1 MSPHSSPHSYDVAVV
16 GLGAMGSAALHDL
29 ARRGKRVIG
38 LERFEPGHDRGS
50 SHGKSRVIRTAYFEG
65 PDYVPLVRLAY
76 DRWRAL
82 EASTGQ
88 KVLTITGI
96 VEAGLPGSPV
106 VEGTLGSAIA
116 HGIPHEVLP
125 AAEISRRFP
134 AFTLPADWTCVFQP
148 DGGVL
153 EPEKA
158 VRLFVSHAKALGA
171 EVRSGVQV
179 IAVEPHGDGVRVV
192 LSNGEAV
199 EAASAIIAAGPWT
212 TDLVPALKPHLT
224 LTRQPLIWFE
234 PLDRAL
240 VQPGRMPVFL
250 FETGEDLIYG
260 MPDIAG
266 SGVKAATHRPGAVLA
281 DGDAPRPDADEAE
294 KAAIL
299 AALKAYI
306 PAAAGPVS
314 RTAACTYTRTPDEH
328 FIIGPMPGAPQIV
341 LASPC
346 SGHGFKFASII
357 GEALADL
364 ALKGDTEIPIG
375 LFSPGRFLA

>member
-1 MSPHSSPHSYDVAVV
+1 MPTYDVAVV

-29 ARRGKRVIG
+29 ALRGKRVIG

-50 SHGKSRVIRTAYFEG
+50 SHGESRVIRMAYFEG
-65 PDYVPLVRLAY
+65 REYVPLVRLAY

-82 EASTGQ
+82 EAATGE

-96 VEAGLPGSPV
+96 IEAGLPGSLV
-106 VEGTLGSAIA
+106 VEGTLGSAIEHA
-116 HGIPHEVLP
+116 IPHEVLR

-134 AFTLPADWTCVFQP
+134 AFTLPDSWTCVFQP

-153 EPEKA
+153 EPERA
-158 VRLFVSHAKALGA
+158 VCLLVSRAKALGA
-171 EVRSGVQV
+171 DVRNGVQV
-179 IAVEPHGDGVRVV
+179 VGVEPKGEGVRVV
-192 LSNGEAV
+192 LSTGEAI
-199 EAASAIIAAGPWT
+199 EAASAIIAAGPWIA
-212 TDLVPALKPHLT
+212 DLVPELKPHLT
-224 LTRQPLIWFE
+224 LTRQPLVWFK

-240 VQPGRMPVFL
+240 VQPDRMPVFL
-250 FETGEDLIYG
+250 LETDEDLVYG

-328 FIIGPMPGAPQIV
+328 FILGLRPGAPQIV

-346 SGHGFKFASII
+346 SGHGFKFASIL

-364 ALKGDTEIPIG
+364 ALTGETDKPIG
-375 LFSPGRFLA
+375 LFSPKRFLA

>member
-1 MSPHSSPHSYDVAVV
+1 MATYDVAVV
-16 GLGAMGSAALHDL
+16 GLGAMGGAALHDL
-29 ARRGKRVIG
+29 ALRGKRVIG
-38 LERFEPGHDRGS
+38 LDRFEPGHDRGS
-50 SHGKSRVIRTAYFEG
+50 SHGESRVIRMAYFEG
-65 PDYVPLVRLAY
+65 PEYVPLVRLAY

-82 EASTGQ
+82 EAATGRT
-88 KVLTITGI
+88 VMTITGI

-106 VEGTLGSAIA
+106 VEGTLGSAIE

-134 AFTLPADWTCVFQP
+134 AFTLPTNWTCVFQP

-158 VRLFVSHAKALGA
+158 VRLFVSHAKSLGTDVRTGV
-171 EVRSGVQV
+171 EVT
-179 IAVEPHGDGVRVV
+179 AVEPRGDGVRVL
-192 LSNGEAV
+192 LSTGEAI
-199 EAASAIIAAGPWT
+199 EAASAIIAAGPWIG
-212 TDLVPALKPHLT
+212 DLVPALKPHLT
-224 LTRQPLIWFE
+224 LTRQPLVWFE
-234 PLDRAL
+234 PRDPAL
-240 VQPGRMPVFL
+240 VLPDRMPVFL
-250 FETGEDLIYG
+250 LETGEDLVYG

-299 AALKAYI
+299 AALKTYI
-306 PAAAGPVS
+306 PAAAGPVR

-364 ALKGDTEIPIG
+364 ALTGETDKPTGM
-375 LFSPGRFLA
+375 FSPARFLG